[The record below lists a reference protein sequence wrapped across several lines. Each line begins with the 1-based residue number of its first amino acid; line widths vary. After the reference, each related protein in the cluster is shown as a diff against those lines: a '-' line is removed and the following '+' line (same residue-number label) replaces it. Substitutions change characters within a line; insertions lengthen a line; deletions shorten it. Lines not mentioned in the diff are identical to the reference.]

1 MDALRTYTSYRE
13 TKCNTSTVLVSCLRR
28 DERLPLRC
36 YMLPSNNMHVFSN
49 ITHAV
54 QKEYNSL
61 LRRGVEGLI
70 PSSRRNT
77 KLSNLNTSQ
86 SKQLPTWIDW
96 CYRVCSLPPLTT
108 HLASEQFSHNICIFP
123 TSIKLTILCTK
134 CNEAL
139 HLSRSRE
146 RGSS

>member
-36 YMLPSNNMHVFSN
+36 YMLPSNTMHAFSN

-54 QKEYNSL
+54 QKEYDSL

-86 SKQLPTWIDW
+86 SKKLPTWIDW
-96 CYRVCSLPPLTT
+96 CYRVCSPPSTQLI
-108 HLASEQFSHNICIFP
+108 SEQCSHNICIFP
-123 TSIKLTILCTK
+123 ISIKLTILCTK